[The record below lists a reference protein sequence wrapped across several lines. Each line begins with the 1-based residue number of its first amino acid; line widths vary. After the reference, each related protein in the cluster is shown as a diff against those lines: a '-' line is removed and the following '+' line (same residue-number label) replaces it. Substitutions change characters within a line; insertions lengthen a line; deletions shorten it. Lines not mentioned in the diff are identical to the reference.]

1 MTCDQ
6 SVIPPS
12 APRKRAPKTCP
23 PAWVPQ
29 DALRYLAHTEAGL
42 PIRTLARRAGCHAS
56 TVLRQIRRLEN
67 RRDDILVDE
76 ALRRLGQLHFPQA
89 TTQTRDS
96 GAAGRPTRKQQQKD
110 VSMQTDAAITGAT
123 AKPTAGATPDTSPTS
138 EMLRVEARRVLR
150 RLAEPGA
157 VLAVAAEMDKA
168 VVVRED
174 NAGAATRT
182 AVVDS
187 AVAQAMALKQ
197 WIACDMPGRVSRYRI
212 TGTGRAA
219 LAGLL
224 AEAENHASQGLAED
238 PAGPA
243 GKAQAGGVPS
253 APRRRMRY
261 CAVETPLL
269 ALARRR
275 DKTGQPFL
283 ADELVT
289 AGERLREDF
298 ELSQMGPKL
307 AQNWEGFL
315 TGGVQGGSV
324 QIGRAAGD
332 SMAQGPAAARARV
345 TSALRDL
352 GPGLADVA
360 LRCCCYLEGL
370 ETAERRMGWSA
381 RSGKIVLRIALQRLR
396 RHYDGLGQA
405 GGMIG

>member
-6 SVIPPS
+6 SVIPPFAS
-12 APRKRAPKTCP
+12 KKRDRKACP

-42 PIRTLARRAGCHAS
+42 PIRMLARRAGCHAS

-89 TTQTRDS
+89 AKQAPPHTPAS
-96 GAAGRPTRKQQQKD
+96 GAMVRPMRKQKQKD
-110 VSMQTDAAITGAT
+110 VSMQTDTLTTGS
-123 AKPTAGATPDTSPTS
+123 TPDAPPSS
-138 EMLRVEARRVLR
+138 EMLRNEARRVLR

-187 AVAQAMALKQ
+187 AVAQAMALKE
-197 WIACDMPGRVSRYRI
+197 WIACDTPGRVSRYRI

-238 PAGPA
+238 PAGFA
-243 GKAQAGGVPS
+243 GKTQTGDAPA

-315 TGGVQGGSV
+315 TGGVQGGRV
-324 QIGRAAGD
+324 QGGRAGGET
-332 SMAQGPAAARARV
+332 MAQGPAAARARV
-345 TSALRDL
+345 TAALADL